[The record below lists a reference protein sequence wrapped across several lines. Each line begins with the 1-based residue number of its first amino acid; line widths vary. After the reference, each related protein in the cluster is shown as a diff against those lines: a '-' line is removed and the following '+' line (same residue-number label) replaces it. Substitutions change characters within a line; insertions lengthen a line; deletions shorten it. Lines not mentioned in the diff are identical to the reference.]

1 VRHVSFAV
9 AKGQVVALVGPNGAG
24 KTTLIEALAGQA
36 AFQSGF
42 VMLDGIEPSDER
54 RYKAS
59 LAYLPEERGFPPYL
73 SPRIASRL
81 AEKLWLQEGL
91 MARFLDEAKIL
102 ALDEGSLDLPVRT
115 LSQGNREKL
124 ALALV
129 FSREAAVYLL
139 DEPEA
144 HLDPII
150 RERLEIR
157 IKQLKDEGKA
167 ALFSTHD
174 VFLAARLADDVL
186 AIQNGRLARLGAA
199 RKGEDILEA
208 IRTMEDEDE

>member
-1 VRHVSFAV
+1 
-9 AKGQVVALVGPNGAG
+9 
-24 KTTLIEALAGQA
+24 
-36 AFQSGF
+36 
-42 VMLDGIEPSDER
+42 MLDGIEPSDER

-73 SPRIASRL
+73 SPRIAARL

-91 MARFLDEAKIL
+91 MARFLEEAKIL
-102 ALDEGSLDLPVRT
+102 DLDEGSLDLPVRT

-174 VFLAARLADDVL
+174 VFLAVRLADRVL
-186 AIQNGRLARLGAA
+186 VIRNGRLFDLGTVKRVEEVLAALVEMEPGKGVEDARL
-199 RKGEDILEA
+199 D
-208 IRTMEDEDE
+208 

>member
-1 VRHVSFAV
+1 M
-9 AKGQVVALVGPNGAG
+9 GPNGAG

-36 AFQSGF
+36 AFQSGS

-73 SPRIASRL
+73 SPRIAARL

-91 MARFLDEAKIL
+91 MARFLEEAKIL
-102 ALDEGSLDLPVRT
+102 DLDEGSLDLPVRT

-174 VFLAARLADDVL
+174 VFLAVRLADRVL
-186 AIQNGRLARLGAA
+186 VIRNGRLFDLGTVKRVEEVLAALVEMEPGKGVEDARL
-199 RKGEDILEA
+199 D
-208 IRTMEDEDE
+208 